1 MDFLKILK
9 SLEEFVYEA
18 LIWLVLLPQTLVRIL
33 MYPRRMAAYAERELA
48 SDDEQRFGD
57 AISPPLLL
65 ILCVLIAHLVD
76 LAIRTPAPMEGNSLA
91 NAILSSE
98 QNLLLYRTVA
108 FGVWALAGAGWFLG
122 GHRLDFNRTRLRG
135 PFYEQCYL
143 VAPFAL
149 GQSIGTSMALIGG
162 AMRVYGVAVV
172 LAVTVWFWLVQID
185 WVRHRAGFRLRTSV
199 LAATATLVT
208 GALVNTALGYVLLHV
223 SAGP

>member
-9 SLEEFVYEA
+9 SLEDFVYEA
-18 LIWLVLLPQTLVRIL
+18 LIWLVLLPQTLVRIV
-33 MYPRRMAAYAERELA
+33 MHPRRMAAYAERELA
-48 SDDEQRFGD
+48 RDDEQRFGD

-76 LAIRTPAPMEGNSLA
+76 MALRVPTPAEHNTLA
-91 NAILSSE
+91 EAGLSSE

-108 FGVWALAGAGWFLG
+108 FGVWALVGAGWFLR

-149 GQSIGTSMALIGG
+149 VQSIATSMLLMGD
-162 AMRVYGVAVV
+162 RTLVYGMVLVAVAT
-172 LAVTVWFWLVQID
+172 LWFWLAQID

-199 LAATATLVT
+199 LAATVTLVA
-208 GALVNTALGYVLLHV
+208 GALVNAALGYVLLHV
-223 SAGP
+223 LVGS